1 MVFEEKTIESRRIY
15 EGRIVNL
22 RCDSVINVSGKIA
35 TREIVEHSGGV
46 ALVVFTD
53 EKKFVLEKQYR
64 KAAGKVLIEVP
75 AGKAEPGETPQVTA
89 ARELREETGYTAGRL
104 EKLCAMYASPGYC
117 DEVLHVYLCT
127 QLTLGA
133 TDFDESE
140 AIDLYEYTAEEV
152 LALIASGEIEDAKT
166 IAAFFL
172 AKQRLGQEG
181 LLSCNPI
188 R

>member
-1 MVFEEKTIESRRIY
+1 MVFEEKTIESKRIY

-22 RCDSVINVSGKIA
+22 RCDSVINVSGKLSP
-35 TREIVEHSGGV
+35 REIVEHVGGV
-46 ALVVFTD
+46 ALVVFTED
-53 EKKFVLEKQYR
+53 KKFVLEKQYR
-64 KAAGKVLIEVP
+64 QAAGKVLIEVP
-75 AGKAEPGETPQVTA
+75 AGKAERDEDPQVTA
-89 ARELREETGYTAGRL
+89 ARELREETGYTAAKL

-127 QLTLGA
+127 ELAPGE

-152 LALIASGEIEDAKT
+152 LALIESGEIEDAKT

-172 AKQRLGQEG
+172 AKQRLEQAG